1 LICNYFYYVSQ
12 RGLPGPAL
20 RYLARRGSCKFG
32 TQLVGL
38 VLSKF
43 GTQFGTQA
51 PGPSPLRP
59 GSCPQPRV
67 PVRSSV
73 LGFSATAASS
83 NHLLGTRY
91 FMEEQILLKNKF
103 SYLLPIC
110 DRPSTLTSYSICD
123 QLHILT
129 SLLLSTTPLLQ
140 QDRVDTACQRDGLP
154 AAVASHHLSPPAL
167 SHVKRDLLQC
177 QKRPITAIPTSHHGH
192 GLCNSTQHLL
202 KFNRSSPRGLFCCPP
217 VPEGFETRGLHL
229 TLRSKRC
236 PTTSACKPV
245 RTAACTPTKQWK

>member
-1 LICNYFYYVSQ
+1 
-12 RGLPGPAL
+12 
-20 RYLARRGSCKFG
+20 
-32 TQLVGL
+32 
-38 VLSKF
+38 
-43 GTQFGTQA
+43 
-51 PGPSPLRP
+51 
-59 GSCPQPRV
+59 
-67 PVRSSV
+67 
-73 LGFSATAASS
+73 
-83 NHLLGTRY
+83 
-91 FMEEQILLKNKF
+91 MEEQILLKNKF

-217 VPEGFETRGLHL
+217 VREGFETRGLRL
-229 TLRSKRC
+229 TLRSSVARLVNLFVLRPAHRKSNGNNQVHFLCVCRY
-236 PTTSACKPV
+236 TNSASKM
-245 RTAACTPTKQWK
+245 RSERGKYSGLNA